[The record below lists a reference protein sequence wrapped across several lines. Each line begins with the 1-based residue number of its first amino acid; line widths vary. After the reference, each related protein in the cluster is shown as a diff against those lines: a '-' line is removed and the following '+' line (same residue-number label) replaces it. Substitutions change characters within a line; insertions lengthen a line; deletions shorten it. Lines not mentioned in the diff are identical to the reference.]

1 MKVYLICLSSAIAVW
16 AQKSQ
21 ILIAKLRPAP
31 DITADNA
38 LHPSWEEKVIRLKI
52 TSEWEDEFISAD
64 DEDTDR
70 SIAECFVPQ
79 IKIITE
85 RFTYVISLG
94 CQNLIAYQNSA
105 PFKPSPQ
112 RIQSPISFTDEL
124 QYFIEKV
131 VEKHMKIPP
140 KRLYADY
147 SLNYVPSVQGVVKY
161 EDIDLLLNQS
171 QVIDEEDD
179 DDEPDEPTES
189 PKDWMSEEDIED
201 TDED

>member
-1 MKVYLICLSSAIAVW
+1 MKVFLSILSYVVLLW

-21 ILIAKLRPAP
+21 CIISKLKAAP

-38 LHPSWEEKVIRLKI
+38 IHPSWEEKTVRLKI
-52 TSEWEDEFISAD
+52 NEDWEDEFISME

-70 SIAECFVPQ
+70 SIAECFIPQ

-85 RFTYVISLG
+85 RHTYIVSLA

-105 PFKPSPQ
+105 PFKPSSQ

-124 QYFIEKV
+124 RYFVEKV
-131 VEKHMKIPP
+131 VEKHMKIPS

-147 SLNYVPSVQGVVKY
+147 SLAYVPSVQGAIKY
-161 EDIDLLLNQS
+161 EDIDILLNQA
-171 QVIDEEDD
+171 QVVDEDEEE
-179 DDEPDEPTES
+179 DEPDEPTES
-189 PKDWMSEEDIED
+189 PKDWMSEEDMED